1 MNPFEDQAQF
11 MTACGQTV
19 SQWNEEQFNL
29 YTGLIAEEVEELWTA
44 NGAADPV
51 ACLDALIDIMVVA
64 IGAMHS
70 LGADAEGAWR
80 EVMRTNLAKIDP
92 DTGAVRRR
100 ASDGKILKPPGW
112 QPPVLDP
119 YLPVR

>member
-11 MTACGQTV
+11 MTACGHTV
-19 SQWNEEQFNL
+19 SEWNEEQFNL

-80 EVMRTNLAKIDP
+80 EVMRTNRAKIDP

-100 ASDGKILKPPGW
+100 VSDGKILKPPGW
-112 QPPVLDP
+112 QPPVLDS
-119 YLPVR
+119 YLRTR

>member
-1 MNPFEDQAQF
+1 MNPFVDQARF
-11 MTACGQTV
+11 MQASGQTTGGF
-19 SQWNEEQFNL
+19 NEEQFNL
-29 YTGLIAEEVEELWTA
+29 YTRLIAEEVDELWEA
-44 NGAADPV
+44 NADADRV
-51 ACLDALIDIMVVA
+51 ACLDALVDIMVVT

-70 LGADAEGAWR
+70 LGADAAGAWT

-100 ASDGKILKPPGW
+100 ADGKILKPEGW

-119 YLPVR
+119 FLRS